1 MGWIR
6 RETEKGTTQYI
17 CPNCHDYHEFREDFG
32 EQTFNENFVFCR
44 RCGARNGTGTAPT
57 LTPQNEWVSVEERL
71 PELPEK
77 DWCSKMVISCD
88 KNGHVAPMIWER
100 AQVRGKMIERWK
112 YHWDRIYDGAGI
124 THWMPLPAP
133 PGEGNNVPNEPPNE
147 PLTWNE
153 LGNMVEKPVYIVE
166 LEDVESCWVLVHT
179 VDDIKAL
186 FVSAFDQYDY
196 GNRELYGQT
205 WLAYRRLPEVS
216 P

>member
-1 MGWIR
+1 
-6 RETEKGTTQYI
+6 
-17 CPNCHDYHEFREDFG
+17 
-32 EQTFNENFVFCR
+32 
-44 RCGARNGTGTAPT
+44 
-57 LTPQNEWVSVEERL
+57 
-71 PELPEK
+71 
-77 DWCSKMVISCD
+77 
-88 KNGHVAPMIWER
+88 
-100 AQVRGKMIERWK
+100 MIERWK

-166 LEDVESCWVLVHT
+166 LEDGESCWVLVHT

-205 WLAYRRLPEVS
+205 WLAYRRLPEGEANA
-216 P
+216 